1 VTVGLVRRS
10 LGQMLSALPD
20 SERTPPLYYVLEWI
34 WSRVFGTAE
43 AGLRSL
49 SALFGTLTVLL
60 AFVIARRIAGTRAGL
75 IAASLAAV
83 SPILVWYSQ
92 EARSYE
98 LLVFLCSASVWLWL
112 RAKETPSTSRI
123 VSWGVVATLAIATH
137 YFASFIVAFEAVSL
151 LDGHRR
157 SRALWAV
164 LAPMA
169 VVQAA
174 LVPLAVH
181 QARAHEGPGD
191 YITGTSLR
199 SRIVAIPKRFLLG
212 EHGAPGATA
221 LFAVALVSLLAISA
235 WLFLTRVSP
244 ETRRRARPLIMIA
257 IAATALPLALALL
270 GLDFFAY
277 RNLLAVWV
285 LLAVVAAVALSP
297 RGSRLAAVATA
308 GLVAI
313 FLTLMIAVDLTPS
326 LQRADWRFS
335 PSALGQPAWSRVIVV
350 TPNFEAD
357 PLRIY
362 VPSAHFFTGRS
373 LVVREVDLVGYRIP
387 PGRHPPRLGRLL
399 PIADRV
405 DHQKLSFVRYIAAR
419 PMAVDVARLRGLT
432 GGSRAFLVQSG
443 R

>member
-1 VTVGLVRRS
+1 
-10 LGQMLSALPD
+10 MLSALPG
-20 SERTPPLYYVLEWI
+20 SERTPPVYYVLEWA
-34 WSRVFGTAE
+34 WSRVFGTSE

-60 AFVIARRIAGTRAGL
+60 AFVIARRIAGQRAGL

-98 LLVFLCSASVWLWL
+98 LLVFLCAASVWLWL
-112 RAKETPSTSRI
+112 RAKEMPSASRI
-123 VSWGVVATLAIATH
+123 LSWGIVATLAIATH

-151 LDGHRR
+151 LHRNR
-157 SRALWAV
+157 SSRVLWAV
-164 LAPMA
+164 VALIAA
-169 VVQAA
+169 VQAA

-181 QARAHEGPGD
+181 QAHAHAGPGD
-191 YITGTSLR
+191 YITSTSLR
-199 SRIVAIPKRFLLG
+199 SRIVAVPKRFLLG

-221 LFAVALVSLLAISA
+221 LFAVALVSLLGISA
-235 WLFLTRVSP
+235 WLFFTRVSP
-244 ETRRRARPLIMIA
+244 ETRRRAQPLIMLA
-257 IAATALPLALALL
+257 IAATTLPLALALM

-297 RGSRLAAVATA
+297 LGSRLAAIATA
-308 GLVAI
+308 GLVAV
-313 FLTLMIAVDLTPS
+313 FLTLLIAVEVTPS

-335 PSALGQPAWSRVIVV
+335 STALGRPTWSRVIVL

-357 PLRIY
+357 PFRIY
-362 VPSAHFFTGRS
+362 VPSAHFFSGRS
-373 LVVREVDLVGYRIP
+373 QVVREVDLVGYRIP
-387 PGRHPPRLGRLL
+387 PGRHPPRLGRVL
-399 PIADRV
+399 PLADRV
-405 DHQKLSFVRYIAAR
+405 DHQKLSFVRYIATG
-419 PMAVDVARLRGLT
+419 PLAVDAGRLSGLT
-432 GGSRAFLVQSG
+432 GGRRAFLVQSG